1 RILVSDYLGNAVSVI
16 DTLTHRVIKNITVGN
31 NPRTVAITPDGREI
45 YVTNVSDGTVSVI
58 NNEQLAVVLPAIPTG
73 AGGAVGDTPW
83 QLTITPDG
91 AWAYVSNSG
100 IHSPSV
106 SIIDTSTHAVVNTL
120 NSPPVGKGP
129 FFSVVDPSGAYLYVS
144 NSEDT
149 SVSVIDLANQTV
161 STTIYNVGDRPFELL
176 CDSPW

>member
-1 RILVSDYLGNAVSVI
+1 
-16 DTLTHRVIKNITVGN
+16 
-31 NPRTVAITPDGREI
+31 
-45 YVTNVSDGTVSVI
+45 VTNVSDDTVSVI
-58 NNEQLAVVLPAIPTG
+58 NNEQLAVVATIP
-73 AGGAVGDTPW
+73 VGHIPW

-100 IHSPSV
+100 SSSV
-106 SIIDTSTHAVVNTL
+106 SIIDTSTHEVLPKTL
-120 NSPPVGKGP
+120 TVGKGP

-149 SVSVIDLANQTV
+149 TVSVIDLARQTV
-161 STTIYNVGDRPFELL
+161 LPTINGVGDRPFDLL